1 MPYYCAERVGRALNE
16 HRKAVAGSTVL
27 VLGVAYKGDVGDLR
41 ESPALKLMEL
51 LAAQGAEIAY
61 HDPFVPHLAEHGFD
75 LDSQALTDDL
85 LAGTDIVAVVTAH
98 PGVDHARVAERA
110 PLVIDF
116 RNAVPAAGGRVVK
129 L

>member
-1 MPYYCAERVGRALNE
+1 
-16 HRKAVAGSTVL
+16 
-27 VLGVAYKGDVGDLR
+27 
-41 ESPALKLMEL
+41 
-51 LAAQGAEIAY
+51 
-61 HDPFVPHLAEHGFD
+61 
-75 LDSQALTDDL
+75 
-85 LAGTDIVAVVTAH
+85 VTAH